1 MKKIVVIGAGT
12 MGSGIAQVF
21 AQIGCTVIL
30 IDNNETQKI
39 NALKNIEKSIFKFL
53 AKGIFSSEKAGEI
66 LQHIHINR
74 SLSKETLMGIDLV
87 VEAIAEDEKIKGNL
101 FKNLSEIAESTTIL
115 ASNTSS
121 ISIQKIAA
129 YTNCADR
136 VIGMHFMNPVPIMKL
151 VEIITTHATSNNTL
165 QKIVDIT
172 IQLKK
177 EPCIVKDYPG
187 FIANRILMPLINE
200 AILSVEAEI
209 ASISTIDT
217 ICKLGFSHPMG
228 PLQLADFIGL
238 DICSNIL
245 QIMEKDFNNVKYRPS
260 TLLIKMIEKGYLGK
274 KSGMGFYDYT
284 LGGATL
290 IENKNILN

>member
-1 MKKIVVIGAGT
+1 
-12 MGSGIAQVF
+12 
-21 AQIGCTVIL
+21 
-30 IDNNETQKI
+30 
-39 NALKNIEKSIFKFL
+39 
-53 AKGIFSSEKAGEI
+53 
-66 LQHIHINR
+66 QHIYINK
-74 SLSKETLMGIDLV
+74 SLNKENLLQVDLV

-101 FKNLSEIAESTTIL
+101 FKNLSEITDDNTIL

-121 ISIQKIAA
+121 ISIQKMAD
-129 YTNCADR
+129 YTHCANR

-151 VEIITTHATSNNTL
+151 VEIITTPATSNQTI

-172 IQLKK
+172 VQLKK

-187 FIANRILMPLINE
+187 FIANRILMPMINE
-200 AILSVEAEI
+200 AILSVEAKI
-209 ASISTIDT
+209 ATVTTIDT

-245 QIMEKDFNNVKYRPS
+245 QIMEKDFNNVKYHPS
-260 TLLIKMIEKGYLGK
+260 KLLLNMINKGYLGK
-274 KSGMGFYDYT
+274 KSGMGFYDYSQ
-284 LGGATL
+284 GFSTL